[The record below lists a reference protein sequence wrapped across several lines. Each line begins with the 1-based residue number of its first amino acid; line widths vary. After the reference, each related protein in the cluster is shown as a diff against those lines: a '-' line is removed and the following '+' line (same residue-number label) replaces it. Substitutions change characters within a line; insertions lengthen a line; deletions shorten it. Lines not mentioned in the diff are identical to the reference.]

1 MPIRPPKMAFS
12 NDDLVELEWVFASVC
27 EALEANQE
35 RQDEEAKACI
45 RRRLFMLACNNGMSD
60 PAITLTAG
68 SRAQIGTGCTRPTK
82 IKPTVAWGPLAICA
96 TDRRPS
102 QPRRR
107 DWG

>member
-27 EALEANQE
+27 EALEANQD

-60 PAITLTAG
+60 PASL
-68 SRAQIGTGCTRPTK
+68 RDH
-82 IKPTVAWGPLAICA
+82 L
-96 TDRRPS
+96 DRSFARSNRHRVHTPY
-102 QPRRR
+102 
-107 DWG
+107 

>member
-12 NDDLVELEWVFASVC
+12 NDDLVELEWVFASAC

-60 PAITLTAG
+60 PASL
-68 SRAQIGTGCTRPTK
+68 RDH
-82 IKPTVAWGPLAICA
+82 L
-96 TDRRPS
+96 DRRFARSNRHRVHTPY
-102 QPRRR
+102 
-107 DWG
+107 

>member
-1 MPIRPPKMAFS
+1 MPTHSPKLAFS

-60 PAITLTAG
+60 PASLRDHLVRGFAR
-68 SRAQIGTGCTRPTK
+68 SN
-82 IKPTVAWGPLAICA
+82 
-96 TDRRPS
+96 
-102 QPRRR
+102 RRR
-107 DWG
+107 AHAGL

>member
-60 PAITLTAG
+60 PASLRDHLDRTF
-68 SRAQIGTGCTRPTK
+68 SRSNLHRVRA
-82 IKPTVAWGPLAICA
+82 
-96 TDRRPS
+96 S
-102 QPRRR
+102 Y
-107 DWG
+107 